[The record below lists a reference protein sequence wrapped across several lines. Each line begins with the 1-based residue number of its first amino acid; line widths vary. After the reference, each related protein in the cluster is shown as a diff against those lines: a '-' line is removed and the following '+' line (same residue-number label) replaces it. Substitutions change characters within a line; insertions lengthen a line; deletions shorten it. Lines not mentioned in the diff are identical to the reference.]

1 MGQNLYSDTELDQY
15 ARKGI
20 QTPKSP
26 RNGGLLL
33 GTGNPFLEADCMLCE
48 CVSKK
53 TAEKEDV
60 GDAKN
65 CDESCKT
72 HVGSPCV

>member
-1 MGQNLYSDTELDQY
+1 M
-15 ARKGI
+15 
-20 QTPKSP
+20 
-26 RNGGLLL
+26 

-72 HVGSPCV
+72 HVSSPWFVLMLSENLTKNKLLTSICK